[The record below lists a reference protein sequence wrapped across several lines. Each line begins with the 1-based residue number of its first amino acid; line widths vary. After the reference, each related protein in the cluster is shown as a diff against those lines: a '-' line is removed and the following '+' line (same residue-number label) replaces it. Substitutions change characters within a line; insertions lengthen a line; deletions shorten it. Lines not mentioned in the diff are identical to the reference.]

1 MVQGLSAFKSISKMY
16 LHWGWFRLFLLSA
29 LFRNVF
35 PLSVKLR
42 STNNVFFLQVTSEA
56 YVFCY
61 KLQKLACGG
70 AVGFSGGA
78 FCGSFCT
85 ADTVGTP
92 LTMLFFSTCST
103 TSFHNCYQDILTYCI
118 DCAFVSSFTSFSS
131 NLKEMPF

>member
-1 MVQGLSAFKSISKMY
+1 MIKWSMCLQSISRMY

-42 STNNVFFLQVTSEA
+42 STNNVFLLQVTSEA

-70 AVGFSGGA
+70 AVGFSWGA
-78 FCGSFCT
+78 FCGS
-85 ADTVGTP
+85 
-92 LTMLFFSTCST
+92 L
-103 TSFHNCYQDILTYCI
+103 
-118 DCAFVSSFTSFSS
+118 
-131 NLKEMPF
+131 